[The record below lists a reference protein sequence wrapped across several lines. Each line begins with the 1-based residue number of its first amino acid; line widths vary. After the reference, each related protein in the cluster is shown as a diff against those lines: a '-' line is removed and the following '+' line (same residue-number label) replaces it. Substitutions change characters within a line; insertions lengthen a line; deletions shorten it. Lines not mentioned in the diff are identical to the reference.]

1 MTNIST
7 TLIENLTRNYIFYI
21 PSEIYT
27 TVENSEFK
35 GLVPKEEYDKIVYYE
50 SKSKVR
56 TTNLDQMILL
66 DLMNKKEVLKQNV
79 ILLLEAKTSLSSPA
93 FNIVLKDYQNHLKWH
108 VHVSSWMHE
117 NLKSS
122 FPNVK
127 DVLINAFQFQ
137 SKNFRSHH
145 LEIESHFQLNHEDV
159 QLNNIDVINSLKTNF
174 PETSK
179 QNTVFNINQ
188 TNSEKS
194 TISEEYIEEK
204 QIITDEDIDDFLLE
218 TIFNVE
224 LRPQ

>member
-21 PSEIYT
+21 PSAIYT

-50 SKSKVR
+50 SKSNVR
-56 TTNLDQMILL
+56 TTNLDQIILL
-66 DLMNKKEVLKQNV
+66 DLINKKEVLKQNV

-108 VHVSSWMHE
+108 VHVSSWMDE

-122 FPNVK
+122 FPNIK
-127 DVLINAFQFQ
+127 DVLINVFQFQ
-137 SKNFRSHH
+137 SENFRSHH
-145 LEIESHFQLNHEDV
+145 LEIDNHFELNLEDV
-159 QLNNIDVINSLKTNF
+159 KLNNVIVINSLKTNF

-179 QNTVFNINQ
+179 QDHVFNINQ
-188 TNSEKS
+188 HISQKS
-194 TISEEYIEEK
+194 ALSEEPIEEK
-204 QIITDEDIDDFLLE
+204 QIITDEDIDNFLLE

-224 LRPQ
+224 L